1 SLGALDFGIII
12 DGGVII
18 AEFIALSL
26 NNHYD
31 DANRL
36 HGQERKDYIDEITI
50 NGASKMMN
58 SAIFGQIIILIVFV
72 PIISLTGVEGKMF
85 RPMALT
91 FCFAVIGASLLGMT
105 WLPVASALFMKPGKN
120 GEKNVSRVMR
130 LAYKTYRP
138 SIEWACGHKRMIVI
152 GALVM
157 LTVAL
162 LLFGKLGAEFTP
174 TLDEGDFVIQPVL
187 KTGTSLRKTIEMTT
201 QMEAILKKDF
211 VEVDQ
216 VVSRIGAAEVPT
228 DPMSMEEI
236 DMIIKLRP
244 KKEWKN
250 AGSKEE
256 LADKFKEALSVFPGI
271 EYEFTQPIEMRFN
284 ELVTGVR
291 SDIAVKIFGE
301 DLDYLAEKAVE
312 IAAQARMVEGA
323 ADVIV
328 EKTVGLPQMR
338 VTYNREKLA
347 YYGVS
352 IESLN
357 QYLSMAFGGQISGT
371 VFERERRFDLVVRF
385 LEDFRQDIDNIRQMY
400 VNLPDGNQIRLSELA
415 QIEYSSGP
423 AKISRDNT
431 RRRVVVSVNVRNRD
445 LQSVVQDIQQKVQE
459 NVDLQSGYYVV
470 YGGQYQNLKNAST
483 RLMII
488 VPIALALIFLL
499 LNFAFNSLKET

>member
-1 SLGALDFGIII
+1 MGNIMILNYSYSLIVIIAVHKRVAEVQETLPEGIFINPIVDRSELIGRTTMTVFENLLFGCVIVILVVLLILGNLRTAMIIASIIPLSLLFTLSLMYIFGIDANLMSLGALDFGIII

-162 LLFGKLGAEFTP
+162 LLFG
-174 TLDEGDFVIQPVL
+174 
-187 KTGTSLRKTIEMTT
+187 
-201 QMEAILKKDF
+201 
-211 VEVDQ
+211 
-216 VVSRIGAAEVPT
+216 
-228 DPMSMEEI
+228 
-236 DMIIKLRP
+236 
-244 KKEWKN
+244 
-250 AGSKEE
+250 
-256 LADKFKEALSVFPGI
+256 
-271 EYEFTQPIEMRFN
+271 
-284 ELVTGVR
+284 
-291 SDIAVKIFGE
+291 
-301 DLDYLAEKAVE
+301 
-312 IAAQARMVEGA
+312 
-323 ADVIV
+323 
-328 EKTVGLPQMR
+328 
-338 VTYNREKLA
+338 
-347 YYGVS
+347 
-352 IESLN
+352 
-357 QYLSMAFGGQISGT
+357 
-371 VFERERRFDLVVRF
+371 
-385 LEDFRQDIDNIRQMY
+385 
-400 VNLPDGNQIRLSELA
+400 
-415 QIEYSSGP
+415 
-423 AKISRDNT
+423 
-431 RRRVVVSVNVRNRD
+431 
-445 LQSVVQDIQQKVQE
+445 
-459 NVDLQSGYYVV
+459 
-470 YGGQYQNLKNAST
+470 
-483 RLMII
+483 
-488 VPIALALIFLL
+488 
-499 LNFAFNSLKET
+499 